1 MGFNILKRLWYFLI
15 ACLLTKT
22 NFYIYALKPKCIFCI
37 FAIAI
42 ITITNITV
50 IVTILALLQKMS
62 NVQVPPRNRLFS
74 HFPQNRTGD
83 IDLENHLDFLQTVK
97 NWMRVA
103 VGGIG
108 GRLHQ
113 TDIGFMF
120 MMIIVI
126 FLATERLKWLIIN
139 RGAFLSI
146 LFFQKCSIMT
156 KSNMQKKPLLTLPWY
171 SVMVI

>member
-42 ITITNITV
+42 ITITNVTV

-126 FLATERLKWLIIN
+126 FIVAERLKWPIIN

-146 LFFQKCSIMT
+146 LFFQNCSIMT
-156 KSNMQKKPLLTLPWY
+156 KSDSKKSLF
-171 SVMVI
+171 